1 MNLVIL
7 LFAAIACMRK
17 GSKEAIHLH
26 VVHINLSHL
35 YVGGNHNAL
44 SSKCSTRQGV
54 GIPTDNDGDINKQVV
69 TMGN

>member
-1 MNLVIL
+1 M
-7 LFAAIACMRK
+7 
-17 GSKEAIHLH
+17 H
-26 VVHINLSHL
+26 VVHINLSRYF

-44 SSKCSTRQGV
+44 SSKWSTRQGV